1 MKQIGRII
9 KVNIYAETKRK
20 NNNKL
25 KLKNIE
31 KIISE
36 YNVWLEET
44 NREDKIENYEEFCEL
59 NNYF

>member
-44 NREDKIENYEEFCEL
+44 NREDKIENYEEFL
-59 NNYF
+59 RVK

>member
-9 KVNIYAETKRK
+9 KVNIYAETKRE

-44 NREDKIENYEEFCEL
+44 NREDKIENYEEFL
-59 NNYF
+59 RVK